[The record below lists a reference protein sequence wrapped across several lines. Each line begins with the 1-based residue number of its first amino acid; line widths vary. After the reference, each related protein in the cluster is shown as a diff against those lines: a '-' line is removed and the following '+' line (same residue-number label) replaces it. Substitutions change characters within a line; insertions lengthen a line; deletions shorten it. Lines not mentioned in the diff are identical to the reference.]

1 MGFEANVVLLAGIV
15 GLVIGPLICVT
26 TGDRAFLVHISSA
39 FLGAFVGGYLSG
51 TIESA
56 PMTGTPVQ
64 IVSATLG
71 AIALAL
77 LVNWFLQE

>member
-1 MGFEANVVLLAGIV
+1 MDFEANVLLLSGIV
-15 GLVIGPLICVT
+15 GLVVGILICVA
-26 TGDRAFLVHISSA
+26 TGDRAFLIHITSA

-56 PMTGTPVQ
+56 PMTGASVK
-64 IVSATLG
+64 IGSATVG

-77 LVNWFLQE
+77 LVNRILRE